1 MSANRPGPTD
11 RASPLERS
19 LRVFSDVRA
28 GEGRLLLVMTLNVFV
43 VMVGYY
49 ILKTVREPL
58 ILASG
63 GESRLPFPV
72 SGSEGKAYA
81 ASAQAL
87 CLVLASSAYARLA
100 ARWSV
105 RRLISRVILFFVACL
120 LLFYAAARAE
130 LPHLGFVFYVWV
142 GVFNVAVIAQ
152 FWAFAN
158 DVYPRVSGERIFPI
172 IMLGMGVG
180 GWLGSKLAAGLYR
193 WGVGSFEMMLVA
205 AALLL
210 LHAGLYRVVHRM
222 RDRGGLD
229 APRDSHPE
237 PAPFSMR
244 GAFALLAESR
254 YLQLIAAMLIAA
266 NLVNTT
272 GEYLLS
278 VAVKAAAESAPD
290 ERAFIGAFYGD
301 FHAHVNL
308 GVLLVQGL
316 LTSRLVRHGGI
327 RAVVFA
333 LPLVALSAYS
343 LIAVGAT
350 FAIIR
355 WAKVAENTTDYSVMG
370 TAKALLFLPTTR
382 EEKYKAKVAID
393 TVFVRIGDVLASGLV
408 ALGLHVF
415 ALSTRGFALVN
426 LGVIAVWL
434 LLALGIARR
443 YRALSL
449 ERERFSNPP
458 EA

>member
-1 MSANRPGPTD
+1 MSERPTD
-11 RASPLERS
+11 RASALDRV

-28 GEGRLLLVMTLNVFV
+28 GEGALVLVMTLNVFV
-43 VMVGYY
+43 VMLGYY
-49 ILKTVREPL
+49 VLKTVREPL

-63 GESRLPFPV
+63 GDSALPFPV

-87 CLVLASSAYARLA
+87 CLVLASMAYARLA

-105 RRLISRVILFFVACL
+105 RRLIQRVIAFFFVCL
-120 LLFYAAARAE
+120 LAFYAAAYAG

-142 GVFNVAVIAQ
+142 GVFNVAIIAQ

-158 DVYPRVSGERIFPI
+158 DVYPRASGERIFPI
-172 IMLGMGVG
+172 IMLGMGLG
-180 GWLGSKLAAGLYR
+180 GWLGSKLAATLYR
-193 WGVGSFEMMLVA
+193 HGVKSFEMMLIA

-210 LHAGLYRVVHRM
+210 VHSALYWAVHALRRSSLGELPRES
-222 RDRGGLD
+222 LPD
-229 APRDSHPE
+229 AE
-237 PAPFSMR
+237 PFSMR

-254 YLQLIAAMLIAA
+254 YLKLIAALLIAA

-278 VAVKAAAESAPD
+278 VAVTTAAELAPD
-290 ERAFIGAFYGD
+290 ERAFIGATYAD
-301 FHAHVNL
+301 FHADVNM

-316 LTSRLVRHGGI
+316 LTSRIVRHGGI

-333 LPLVALSAYS
+333 LPLVALGAYS

-350 FAIIR
+350 FTVVR
-355 WAKVAENTTDYSVMG
+355 WAKVAENTTDYSIMG

-408 ALGLHVF
+408 AVGLHVF
-415 ALSTRGFALVN
+415 ALSSRGFALVN
-426 LGVIAVWL
+426 VGVIALWL

-443 YRALSL
+443 YRALAATL
-449 ERERFSNPP
+449 P
-458 EA
+458 A

>member
-158 DVYPRVSGERIFPI
+158 DVYPRTSGERIFPI

-180 GWLGSKLAAGLYR
+180 GWLGS
-193 WGVGSFEMMLVA
+193 
-205 AALLL
+205 
-210 LHAGLYRVVHRM
+210 
-222 RDRGGLD
+222 
-229 APRDSHPE
+229 
-237 PAPFSMR
+237 
-244 GAFALLAESR
+244 
-254 YLQLIAAMLIAA
+254 
-266 NLVNTT
+266 
-272 GEYLLS
+272 
-278 VAVKAAAESAPD
+278 
-290 ERAFIGAFYGD
+290 
-301 FHAHVNL
+301 
-308 GVLLVQGL
+308 
-316 LTSRLVRHGGI
+316 
-327 RAVVFA
+327 
-333 LPLVALSAYS
+333 
-343 LIAVGAT
+343 
-350 FAIIR
+350 
-355 WAKVAENTTDYSVMG
+355 
-370 TAKALLFLPTTR
+370 
-382 EEKYKAKVAID
+382 
-393 TVFVRIGDVLASGLV
+393 
-408 ALGLHVF
+408 
-415 ALSTRGFALVN
+415 
-426 LGVIAVWL
+426 
-434 LLALGIARR
+434 
-443 YRALSL
+443 
-449 ERERFSNPP
+449 
-458 EA
+458 

>member
-1 MSANRPGPTD
+1 MSERPHD
-11 RASPLERS
+11 RASLLDRA

-28 GEGRLLLVMTLNVFV
+28 GEGALALVMTANVFV
-43 VMVGYY
+43 VMLGYY
-49 ILKTVREPL
+49 VLKTVREPL

-63 GESRLPFPV
+63 GDGALPFPV

-87 CLVLASSAYARLA
+87 CLVLASMAYARLA

-105 RRLISRVILFFVACL
+105 RRLIHRVIAFFFVCL
-120 LLFYAAARAE
+120 LLFYAAAHAGA
-130 LPHLGFVFYVWV
+130 PHLGFVFYVWV

-158 DVYPRVSGERIFPI
+158 DVYPRESGERIFPI
-172 IMLGMGVG
+172 VMLGMGVG
-180 GWLGSKLAAGLYR
+180 GWLGSKLAATLYR
-193 WGVGSFEMMLVA
+193 HGVDSFEMMLVA

-210 LHAGLYRVVHRM
+210 LHAALYQVVHRL
-222 RDRGGLD
+222 RSAALAD
-229 APRDSHPE
+229 APRESLPDA
-237 PAPFSMR
+237 APFSMR

-254 YLQLIAAMLIAA
+254 YLKLIAALLIAA

-278 VAVKAAAESAPD
+278 VAVTEAADGAPD
-290 ERAFIGAFYGD
+290 RRAFIGATYAD
-301 FHAHVNL
+301 FHADVNMA
-308 GVLLVQGL
+308 VLLVQGL
-316 LTSRLVRHGGI
+316 LTSRIVRLGGI

-350 FAIIR
+350 FAVVR
-355 WAKVAENTTDYSVMG
+355 WAKVAENTADYSLMG

-415 ALSTRGFALVN
+415 ALDTRGFALVN
-426 LGVIAVWL
+426 VGVIGLWL

-443 YRALSL
+443 YRALAATLPS
-449 ERERFSNPP
+449 
-458 EA
+458 